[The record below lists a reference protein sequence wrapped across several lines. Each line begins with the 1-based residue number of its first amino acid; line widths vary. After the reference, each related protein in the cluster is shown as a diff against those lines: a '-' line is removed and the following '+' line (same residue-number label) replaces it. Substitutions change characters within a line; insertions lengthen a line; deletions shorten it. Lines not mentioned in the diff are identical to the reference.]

1 MGKGD
6 SDEKPVH
13 EVKNGYS
20 FTVFR
25 VGAAGVVG
33 FSRLARC
40 DVVRHRLTKSEA
52 VLGPPPLFNPS
63 SDPRVVEN
71 TDMGTGLL
79 VKYVC

>member
-1 MGKGD
+1 MKSGFSYSLLKWGKGG

-33 FSRLARC
+33 FR
-40 DVVRHRLTKSEA
+40 
-52 VLGPPPLFNPS
+52 PPAFI
-63 SDPRVVEN
+63 
-71 TDMGTGLL
+71 
-79 VKYVC
+79 